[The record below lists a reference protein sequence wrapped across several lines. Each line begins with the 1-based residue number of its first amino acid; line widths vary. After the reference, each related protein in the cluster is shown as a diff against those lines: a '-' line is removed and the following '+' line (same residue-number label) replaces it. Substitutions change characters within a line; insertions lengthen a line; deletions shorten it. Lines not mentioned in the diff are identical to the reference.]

1 MIDLHMHSTFSDGS
15 FTPEELV
22 AKAVEAG
29 LAAISLTD
37 HDTMAGIP
45 RFLEAG
51 RQHNLKV
58 VPGVEISTDYKGRG
72 MHILGYGM
80 DITNRELQESLDW
93 IRAGREARNM
103 EILTKLN
110 RLGFVMTWDEVVARA
125 GEDVVGRP
133 HFCQTMIDKGYVK
146 DKTEAFDNWLG
157 HGKPAYA
164 DRRRLDPEAG
174 IRIIRKAG
182 GVAVMAHPFTLNL
195 SLMALRALLLELSRS
210 GLEGIEAYYAE
221 HKPEM
226 QDLYLKMAAEY
237 NLLVTGGTDFHGALT
252 PMLKIG
258 CGFGSLHVP
267 DSLLDPLLARID
279 QHRSV

>member
-1 MIDLHMHSTFSDGS
+1 MIDLHMHSSFSDGS

-22 AKAVEAG
+22 NKAVE
-29 LAAISLTD
+29 LNVSAISLTD
-37 HDTMAGIP
+37 HDTMAGVP

-51 RQHNLKV
+51 ARQNLQV
-58 VPGVEISTDYKGRG
+58 IAGVEISTDYKGRG

-80 DITNRELQESLDW
+80 NIANPELQQSLDW

-103 EILTKLN
+103 EILEKLN
-110 RLGFVMTWDEVVARA
+110 RLGFIMTWEEVVSRA

-133 HFCQTMIDKGYVK
+133 HFAQTLIDKGYVK
-146 DKTEAFDNWLG
+146 DKYEAFDKWLG
-157 HGKPAYA
+157 HGKPGYA

-182 GVAVMAHPFTLNL
+182 GVAVLAHPFTLNL
-195 SLMALRALLLELSRS
+195 SNTGLRSLLLELSRA

-221 HKPEM
+221 HKPDM

-237 NLLVTGGTDFHGALT
+237 DLLVTGGTDFHGSLT
-252 PMLKIG
+252 PMLRIG
-258 CGFGSLHVP
+258 FGFGSLNVP
-267 DSLLDPLLARID
+267 DSLLEPLLARISS
-279 QHRSV
+279 RAG